1 MQMNILLKILP
12 GVYNLWTEFLVMK
25 MIITSN
31 YSSIRGSKAAELHAY
46 MLLDNTNNY
55 VDVGITRKQVFSWDK
70 LYRFQYWR
78 HHYVAKQ
85 VGLFW

>member
-1 MQMNILLKILP
+1 
-12 GVYNLWTEFLVMK
+12 

-70 LYRFQYWR
+70 LYRFQY
-78 HHYVAKQ
+78 
-85 VGLFW
+85 